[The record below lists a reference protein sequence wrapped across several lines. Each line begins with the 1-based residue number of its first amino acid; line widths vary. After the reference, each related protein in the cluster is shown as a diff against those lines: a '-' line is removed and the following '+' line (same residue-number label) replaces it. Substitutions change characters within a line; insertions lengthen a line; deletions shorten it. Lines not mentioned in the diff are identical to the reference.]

1 MRNTGMLI
9 GTLLILSLGLLAG
22 CKSKEEKAAELIKTE
37 LSKTL
42 YDFDSYQ
49 PIETI
54 VKEAKATP
62 YNDSLCWAKAGVL
75 AIGMEQY
82 IEKANEATNS
92 VERAQLWG
100 APTYYS
106 SSYSDRNYYKYL
118 EECRN
123 AISEAN
129 LNAMLCNLIADSLAN
144 IIQQLDTTAIIGWE
158 VQHSFRCK
166 TRGGS
171 PEIAHYR
178 YVVDKKFKN
187 VLLREDSES
196 ETDKHVRDALSMVVD
211 GWKEMSIVDL

>member
-1 MRNTGMLI
+1 MKYYSMLV
-9 GTLLILSLGLLAG
+9 GTMLFLSFGALTG
-22 CKSKEEKAAELIKTE
+22 CKSKEEKAAKLIKTE

-49 PIETI
+49 PIETT

-62 YNDSLCWAKAGVL
+62 YNDSVCWAKAEVL
-75 AIGMEQY
+75 AFSMEQY
-82 IEKANEATNS
+82 IEKVHEATNS
-92 VERAQLWG
+92 MELAQIWG

-106 SSYSDRNYYKYL
+106 SSYSNQNYYKYL
-118 EECRN
+118 EEGRS
-123 AISEAN
+123 AMSEAN
-129 LNAMLCNLIADSLAN
+129 LNAMICNDIADSLTE
-144 IIQQLDTTAIIGWE
+144 IIHQLDTTSIVGWE

-178 YVVDKKFKN
+178 YVVDIKFKK

-196 ETDKHVRDALSMVVD
+196 ENDKHTREAIETVVK
-211 GWKEMSIVDL
+211 GWNDISIVDL

>member
-1 MRNTGMLI
+1 MLV
-9 GTLLILSLGLLAG
+9 GAMLILSLGVLTG

-49 PIETI
+49 PIETT
-54 VKEAKATP
+54 VKEAKSTP
-62 YNDSLCWAKAGVL
+62 YNDSLCWAKAAVL
-75 AIGMEQY
+75 AVGMNQY
-82 IEKANEATNS
+82 IEKVHEATNS
-92 VERAQLWG
+92 VERAQIWG

-118 EECRN
+118 EEGRS
-123 AISEAN
+123 AMVEAN
-129 LNAMLCNLIADSLAN
+129 LSAIVCNDIADSLSA
-144 IIQQLDTTAIIGWE
+144 IIQCLDTSVVIGWE

-178 YVVDKKFKN
+178 YVVDKKFKK

-196 ETDKHVRDALSMVVD
+196 KDDKHTREAIEMVVD
-211 GWKEMSIVDL
+211 GWNAISTVDL